1 MVLSAGACGVQER
14 ALAPLELALTA
25 EPPYVSAANCA
36 LITPEPT
43 PPKTFDFFVLILLC
57 NI

>member
-1 MVLSAGACGVQER
+1 MWAFLTLCCEEGNVVLSAGACGVQER

-36 LITPEPT
+36 LITPEPA
-43 PPKTFDFFVLILLC
+43 PP
-57 NI
+57 